1 MKKKIIVLGA
11 HGMLGWK
18 IVNRFKDSKFDLI
31 CQVRNLKSK
40 NQLIKRLKLKKNV
53 KFFYYDIEKNKVS
66 NLLKIISQ
74 NDIIINCT
82 GKIKPFINDN
92 IQAQINSA
100 LKVNSLFPMQL
111 SKIIKKKNIKIY
123 QIATD
128 CVFDGNKGNYNEI
141 SDHNPKDV
149 YGKTKS
155 LGEIKEK
162 GFFNIRVS
170 IIGKELDTNNSLVE
184 WFLSNRNKKNVFGF
198 SNHLWNGVTTTVF
211 SEILF
216 TIINKN
222 IKIPNTLHLVP
233 KDKVNKYKLLLLLKK
248 HYKTNNLEVIK
259 KKGTISVNRVLKTLY
274 GKLNEKIWLK
284 SIYKKKLSIN
294 EVVSTL

>member
-128 CVFDGNKGNYNEI
+128 CVFDGNKGNYN
-141 SDHNPKDV
+141 
-149 YGKTKS
+149 
-155 LGEIKEK
+155 
-162 GFFNIRVS
+162 
-170 IIGKELDTNNSLVE
+170 
-184 WFLSNRNKKNVFGF
+184 
-198 SNHLWNGVTTTVF
+198 
-211 SEILF
+211 
-216 TIINKN
+216 
-222 IKIPNTLHLVP
+222 
-233 KDKVNKYKLLLLLKK
+233 
-248 HYKTNNLEVIK
+248 
-259 KKGTISVNRVLKTLY
+259 
-274 GKLNEKIWLK
+274 
-284 SIYKKKLSIN
+284 
-294 EVVSTL
+294 